1 MRDGPGGSAKE
12 WMDMKRCM
20 IVSGSPD
27 TGVLPVAKDEYVIA
41 CDAGV
46 GHALKAGIRPD
57 LLVGDFDTYTETLP
71 EGIPVLTAP
80 AEKDDTDTMMAVRYA
95 LEQGF
100 ESIRIGAA
108 LGGRLDHS
116 IGNLSAAAYVAE
128 RLGSCTVY
136 GARET
141 AILLYNSSV
150 LLRNHEICGDG
161 KAETAFGVNREQ
173 ESTVLP
179 VGSGKQKKKFVSVF
193 SWTDEAKGVS
203 YRGLKYPLSD
213 ATLTRAFAL
222 GISNE
227 FAEEEAEISVKDG
240 MLLIVIAS
248 D

>member
-1 MRDGPGGSAKE
+1 
-12 WMDMKRCM
+12 MKHCM
-20 IVSGSPD
+20 IISGA
-27 TGVLPVAKDEYVIA
+27 PVAGALPIIKNEYVIA

-46 GHALKAGIRPD
+46 GHAAKVGVKPD
-57 LLVGDFDTYTETLP
+57 LLVGDFDTYQEALP

-100 ESIRIGAA
+100 ERIRICAA

-128 RLGSCTVY
+128 RLGSCEVY
-136 GARET
+136 GAGER
-141 AILLYNSSV
+141 AILLYNGRV
-150 LLRNHEICGDG
+150 ILKRNSGFGNEENAVKSWYASDCDCQEVQSNRSDDMTIKG
-161 KAETAFGVNREQ
+161 KKV
-173 ESTVLP
+173 
-179 VGSGKQKKKFVSVF
+179 FVSVF
-193 SWTDEAKGVS
+193 SWTEEAKGVS
-203 YRGLKYPLSD
+203 SRGLKYPLSD

>member
-1 MRDGPGGSAKE
+1 
-12 WMDMKRCM
+12 MKQCM
-20 IVSGSPD
+20 IISGAPAA
-27 TGVLPVAKDEYVIA
+27 GELPVIKDEYIIA

-57 LLVGDFDTYTETLP
+57 LLVGDFDTYTEALP
-71 EGIPVLTAP
+71 EGIPVLTAL

-100 ESIRIGAA
+100 ERIRICAA

-128 RLGSCTVY
+128 RLGCCYVY
-136 GARET
+136 GERET
-141 AILLYNSSV
+141 AILLYNGSV
-150 LLRNHEICGDG
+150 LLRKQERSNKGILQNAIC
-161 KAETAFGVNREQ
+161 A
-173 ESTVLP
+173 
-179 VGSGKQKKKFVSVF
+179 SGEQKKEFVSVF
-193 SWTDEAKGVS
+193 SWTEEAKGVS
-203 YRGLKYPLSD
+203 YRGLKYPLTD

-240 MLLIVIAS
+240 MLLIVIAT

>member
-1 MRDGPGGSAKE
+1 
-12 WMDMKRCM
+12 MKHCM
-20 IVSGSPD
+20 IISGA
-27 TGVLPVAKDEYVIA
+27 PVAGELPIIKNEYVIA

-46 GHALKAGIRPD
+46 GHALAAGIRPD
-57 LLVGDFDTYTETLP
+57 LLVGDFDTYHEALP

-95 LEQGF
+95 LEQGY
-100 ESIRIGAA
+100 ESIRICAA

-116 IGNLSAAAYVAE
+116 IGNLSVAAYVAE
-128 RLGSCTVY
+128 RLGSCYVY

-141 AILLYNSSV
+141 AILLYNGSV
-150 LLRNHEICGDG
+150 ILNRKCGCNNEEN
-161 KAETAFGVNREQ
+161 KEFI
-173 ESTVLP
+173 
-179 VGSGKQKKKFVSVF
+179 SVF
-193 SWTDEAKGVS
+193 SWTEEAKGVS

-227 FAEEEAEISVKDG
+227 FAEEEVEISVKDG

>member
-1 MRDGPGGSAKE
+1 
-12 WMDMKRCM
+12 MKQCM
-20 IVSGSPD
+20 IISGAPVA
-27 TGVLPVAKDEYVIA
+27 GELPVAKDEYIIA

-46 GHALKAGIRPD
+46 GHALKADIRPD

-71 EGIPVLTAP
+71 AGIPVLTAP

-100 ESIRIGAA
+100 ERIRICAA

-128 RLGSCTVY
+128 RLGQCYVC

-150 LLRNHEICGDG
+150 RLSRREEERMVCDACRDG
-161 KAETAFGVNREQ
+161 NANGEVTGTACKE
-173 ESTVLP
+173 
-179 VGSGKQKKKFVSVF
+179 KQFVSVF
-193 SWTDEAKGVS
+193 SWTEEAKGVS
-203 YRGLKYPLSD
+203 YRGLKYPLEH

-227 FAEEEAEISVKDG
+227 FAEEEAEVSVKDG
-240 MLLIVIAS
+240 MLLIIVAS

>member
-1 MRDGPGGSAKE
+1 
-12 WMDMKRCM
+12 MKRCM
-20 IVSGSPD
+20 IISGSPD
-27 TGVLPVAKDEYVIA
+27 AGVLPVAKDEYVIA

-46 GHALKAGIRPD
+46 AHALKAGIRPD

-71 EGIPVLTAP
+71 EGIQVLRAP

-95 LEQGF
+95 LEQSF

-136 GARET
+136 GAQET

-150 LLRNHEICGDG
+150 RLSRREEESKVWDACRDG
-161 KAETAFGVNREQ
+161 NT
-173 ESTVLP
+173 
-179 VGSGKQKKKFVSVF
+179 SGEVMVPACKEKQFVSVF

>member
-1 MRDGPGGSAKE
+1 
-12 WMDMKRCM
+12 MKKCM
-20 IVSGSPD
+20 IVSGTPD
-27 TGVLPVAKDEYVIA
+27 AGELPVTKDEYIIA

-46 GHALKAGIRPD
+46 GHTLHAGWKPD

-71 EGIPVLTAP
+71 EGIPVLRAP

-100 ESIRIGAA
+100 EHIRICAA

-128 RLGSCTVY
+128 RLGYCYVY
-136 GARET
+136 GAKET
-141 AILLYNSSV
+141 AILLWNG
-150 LLRNHEICGDG
+150 NICLSRADAPGNIVPD
-161 KAETAFGVNREQ
+161 AEAGAAGNGEAAKRGHKDKV
-173 ESTVLP
+173 
-179 VGSGKQKKKFVSVF
+179 FVSVF
-193 SWTDEAKGVS
+193 SWTQEAKGVS
-203 YRGLKYPLSD
+203 YRGLKYPLEN
-213 ATLTRAFAL
+213 ATLTRKFAL

>member
-1 MRDGPGGSAKE
+1 
-12 WMDMKRCM
+12 MKRCM
-20 IVSGSPD
+20 IISGAPVA
-27 TGVLPVAKDEYVIA
+27 GKLPVTKDEYIIA

-46 GHALKAGIRPD
+46 KHALTAGRKPD
-57 LLVGDFDTYTETLP
+57 LLVGDFDTYREPLP
-71 EGIPVLTAP
+71 EKIPVLRAP

-100 ESIRIGAA
+100 EQIHICAA

-128 RLGSCTVY
+128 RLGSCYVY
-136 GARET
+136 GAGEM
-141 AILLYNSSV
+141 AILLYNGSV
-150 LLRNHEICGDG
+150 RLGRCTMRNAVEDVHGEVNVNGT
-161 KAETAFGVNREQ
+161 TAIAGC
-173 ESTVLP
+173 
-179 VGSGKQKKKFVSVF
+179 KDKMFVSVF
-193 SWTDEAKGVS
+193 AWTEEAKGVS

-240 MLLIVIAS
+240 MLLIVVTT